1 MSGKQEYLPQTL
13 KKERFERQH
22 DLRSN
27 KVMQLKRGR
36 VRTWTQVYLSIK
48 SESLTN
54 T

>member
-13 KKERFERQH
+13 KKERLERQH

-27 KVMQLKRGR
+27 KVTQLKSGR
-36 VRTWTQVYLSIK
+36 VRTQAQVYLLLK